1 MELNP
6 IDIPGVKS
14 QLLMFYVISS
24 KNVTT
29 VSWLLFN
36 LNILSIIFQGPSCQ
50 RFDRAWV
57 LYLNCHFYCLHYS
70 IWNFTL
76 TI

>member
-36 LNILSIIFQGPSCQ
+36 LNILSIIFKDQVVSVSTEPG
-50 RFDRAWV
+50 
-57 LYLNCHFYCLHYS
+57 FY
-70 IWNFTL
+70 I
-76 TI
+76 